1 MASNNGRQLLLW
13 RHAKSDWSDSSLAD
27 HDRPL
32 APRGVKAAQRM
43 ASWLVSEN
51 LLPEQVLCSSA
62 VRTKQT
68 LEFLTQQQPI
78 PTTFDSQLYH
88 AEPDQILA
96 IISKVNPD
104 IKRLMLVGHNPG
116 YEELVKLLNAQ
127 THHPAMQA
135 NKVMPTGAIAL
146 FEFDGDWLDCPSL
159 SMRLITLVRP
169 KTLTHSPIA

>member
-1 MASNNGRQLLLW
+1 MVSNNCRQLLLW

-32 APRGVKAAQRM
+32 APRGLKAAQRM
-43 ASWLVSEN
+43 ARWLVSEN

-96 IISKVNPD
+96 ILSKINPD

-116 YEELVKLLNAQ
+116 YEALVKQLSAQ
-127 THHPAMQA
+127 IDHPAIQT

-146 FEFDGDWLDCPSL
+146 FDFDGDWQNCPSL

-169 KTLTHSPIA
+169 KTLTQKSIA

>member
-1 MASNNGRQLLLW
+1 MVSNNCRQLLLW

-32 APRGVKAAQRM
+32 ATRGVKAAQRM
-43 ASWLVSEN
+43 ANWLLSEK
-51 LLPEQVLCSSA
+51 LIPEQVLCSSA

-68 LEFLTQQQPI
+68 LEFLTRLQPI

-116 YEELVKLLNAQ
+116 YEQLEKQLNAQ
-127 THHPAMQA
+127 TDHPAMQA

-146 FEFDGDWLDCPSL
+146 FEFDGDWQDCPGL
-159 SMRLITLVRP
+159 SMRLVTLVRP
-169 KTLTHSPIA
+169 KTLTHKFIA